1 MSSFRQLMM
10 KKKGGGSPIPARYTV
25 VDYIESNGNQYIDT
39 GLSTTVGF
47 RFVGTIL
54 ILYSSNYDYHMLCG
68 SHELSSPY
76 KRNFIGFHPSLYIT
90 IGIGNGDKITS
101 KTFSTNQYYDV
112 DLSNVYTNY
121 YAKVDNNTETL
132 INGSSSISNSY
143 SSRNLFLFANNN
155 ISSGASQY
163 FKGKMKESQ
172 IYINNELVADY
183 VPVYDTVTQKY
194 GMYDKVSQ
202 TFKGNLG
209 SGDFSGGND

>member
-101 KTFSTNQYYDV
+101 KTFSTNQ
-112 DLSNVYTNY
+112 
-121 YAKVDNNTETL
+121 KVDNNTETL

>member
-1 MSSFRQLMM
+1 MSGFYQLMM
-10 KKKGGGSPIPARYTV
+10 RSKGGGNIPAQYTV
-25 VDYIESNGNQYIDT
+25 VDYIESNGNQYINT

-54 ILYSSNYDYHMLCG
+54 ISSSNYDYHMLCG

-76 KRNFIGFHPSLYIT
+76 KRNFVGFHPNLRIV
-90 IGIGNGDKITS
+90 IGIGDGDVTTS
-101 KTFSTNQYYDV
+101 KAFSRNKYYDV

-132 INGSSSISNSY
+132 IAGSSSISNSY
-143 SSRNLFLFANNN
+143 SSRNLFLFADNNT
-155 ISSGASQY
+155 SSGAGQY
-163 FKGKMKESQ
+163 FAGKMKESQ

>member
-10 KKKGGGSPIPARYTV
+10 KKKGGGNIPAQYTV
-25 VDYIESNGNQYIDT
+25 VDYIESDGNQYINT

-54 ILYSSNYDYHMLCG
+54 FLSSNYDYHILCG

-76 KRNFIGFHPSLYIT
+76 KRNFIGSHPNLRIT
-90 IGIGNGDKITS
+90 IGIGDGDMTTS
-101 KTFSTNQYYDV
+101 KAFSRNQYYDV

-132 INGSSSISNSY
+132 IAGSSSISNSY

-155 ISSGASQY
+155 TSSGASQY

-209 SGDFSGGND
+209 SGNFSGGND